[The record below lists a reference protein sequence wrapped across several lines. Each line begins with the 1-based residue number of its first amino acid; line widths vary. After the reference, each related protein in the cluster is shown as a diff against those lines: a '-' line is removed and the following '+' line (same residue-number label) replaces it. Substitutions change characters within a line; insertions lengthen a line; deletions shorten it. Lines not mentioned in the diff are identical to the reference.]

1 MSRPPER
8 FPKRTRWSR
17 EFDALHKKLIDELGD
32 GTQADTTDDP
42 ILFIEEQLGYAP
54 TTYQREL
61 IEHVKGG
68 RKRIVLRW
76 ARQSGK
82 TWILASLLIW
92 HCARHPNHLALIVAP
107 GLRQSMI
114 LRDRIHELLDKIP
127 LRRRRAIIRQR
138 LRTTIKFKNGSQIV
152 ALPNSEHLLRGYT
165 AHLVICDEAAF
176 FHNDETI
183 FQNILTPMMA
193 TTDGIMIVSST
204 PWGKRTVYYQI
215 NQDPDW
221 ALVHAPWGRA
231 LKEGIYHS
239 EFVKEITKIKETRPQ
254 TYRME
259 YMAEFIE
266 DIDTWLPQDLLAKA
280 CRQDLDYIGFDEA
293 PEGHFYAGI
302 DLAEKVDYTAIAV
315 IQKTTTSLDLVHMH
329 RFKLGTSLASAIG
342 YAKTLNDRWGRI
354 HAAYIDKTKHGDYI
368 VQDFIEAGVIKAH
381 GVTFTQNSKMEMAQ
395 LLKQRLQEGTLR
407 IPYDRSLLD
416 ELNTEQYELTK
427 TGKITYSHPEG
438 THDDRFWALA
448 LAVYASEKTPAPSRP
463 TARTT
468 QT

>member
-1 MSRPPER
+1 MSKLPRR

-17 EFDALHKKLIDELGD
+17 EFDSLHRRLINKLGTEAAQVPEDPAQFIQEHLKFTPTSYQQELLD
-32 GTQADTTDDP
+32 HIT
-42 ILFIEEQLGYAP
+42 
-54 TTYQREL
+54 
-61 IEHVKGG
+61 KGH
-68 RKRIVLRW
+68 KRIALRW

-82 TWILASLLIW
+82 SWILATLLIW

-114 LRDRIHELLDKIP
+114 LRDKIHELLDRIP
-127 LRRRRAIIRQR
+127 RKSLRALIKQR
-138 LRTTIKFKNGSQIV
+138 LRTTIKFRNGSQIV

-183 FQNILTPMMA
+183 FQHILTPMMA
-193 TTDGIMIVSST
+193 TTDGTMIVSST
-204 PWGKRTVYYQI
+204 PWGRKTVYYQI

-221 ALVHAPWGRA
+221 TLVHAPWTRA
-231 LKEGIYHS
+231 LDDEIYS
-239 EFVKEITKIKETRPQ
+239 PEFVKEIEKIRETRPQ
-254 TYRME
+254 TYTME
-259 YMAEFIE
+259 YLAEFIE

-280 CRQDLDYIGFDEA
+280 CHESLEYTGFDA
-293 PEGHFYAGI
+293 KATGRFYSGI
-302 DLAEKVDYTAIAV
+302 DLAEKVDHTAIAV
-315 IQKTTTSLDLVHMH
+315 VQKTPDGLDLVHMH

-342 YAKTLNDRWGRI
+342 YAKTLNDRWTRI
-354 HAAYIDKTKHGDYI
+354 HAAYIDKTKHGDYL
-368 VQDFIEAGVIKAH
+368 VQDFREAGVTHAQGI
-381 GVTFTQNSKMEMAQ
+381 TFTQNTKMEMAQ
-395 LLKQRLQEGTLR
+395 LLKQRLTEGTLR

-448 LAVYASEKTPAPSRP
+448 LAVYATEKEAPP
-463 TARTT
+463 PGKPKAFTV
-468 QT
+468 

>member
-17 EFDALHKKLIDELGD
+17 EFDALHRKLVDEFGD
-32 GTQADTTDDP
+32 GTQADVPDDP
-42 ILFIEEQLGYAP
+42 VRFIEEQLMYTP
-54 TTYQREL
+54 TAYQREL
-61 IEHVKGG
+61 IEHVKDG

-92 HCARHPNHLALIVAP
+92 HCAYHPNNLALIVAP

-114 LRDRIHELLDKIP
+114 LRDRIHELLDKMP
-127 LRRRRAIIRQR
+127 LRKRRAIIKYR

-152 ALPNSEHLLRGYT
+152 ALPNSENLLRGYT

-176 FHNDETI
+176 FHNDDTI

-193 TTDGIMIVSST
+193 TTNGTMIVSST
-204 PWGKRTVYYQI
+204 PWGKQTIYYQI

-221 ALVHAPWGRA
+221 VLVHAPWDRA
-231 LKEGIYHS
+231 LSEGIYRP
-239 EFVKEITKIKETRPQ
+239 EFVKEIDKIRETRPQ

-280 CRQDLDYIGFDEA
+280 CRQDLEYTGFNETTN
-293 PEGHFYAGI
+293 GHFYAGI
-302 DLAEKVDYTAIAV
+302 DLAEKVDHTAIAV
-315 IQKTTTSLDLVHMH
+315 LQRTETSLNLIHIH
-329 RFKLGTSLASAIG
+329 HFKLGTSLASAIG
-342 YAKTLNDRWGRI
+342 YTKTLNDRWSRI
-354 HAAYIDKTKHGDYI
+354 HAVYLDKTKHGDYI
-368 VQDFIEAGVIKAH
+368 VQDFRDAGVTQAL

-395 LLKQRLQEGTLR
+395 LLKQRLQEGVLR

-416 ELNTEQYELTK
+416 ELNSEQYELTK
-427 TGKITYSHPEG
+427 TGKITYSNPEG

-448 LAVYASEKTPAPSRP
+448 LAVYAAEQAPPPSIP
-463 TARTT
+463 IARVI
-468 QT
+468 